1 MQSIEMTSSPVTPVL
16 AAVGLT
22 KTYGRGDS
30 AVRAVDGVNL
40 ELSPGEMVAIMG
52 ASGSGKTTLLH
63 LLAGLARLDSGSV
76 HIGGKDLAKMSDSAA
91 TSLRGQQIG
100 VVFQAYNLMPTLTA
114 VDNVALPLLLAG
126 TNRSRARTAALE
138 RLEVVGMAERAKRR
152 PPQLSGGE
160 QQRVAVARALVND
173 PQIVLADEPTG
184 NLDRK
189 NAHAICQLLR
199 DVVVTTNRAVAI
211 VTHDP
216 LVADY
221 ADRIVVLADGR
232 VADAFL
238 RNTLSSIEALSIG
251 CLHAAQSTPKE
262 HPHLE

>member
-1 MQSIEMTSSPVTPVL
+1 MQSIDMPSPSIAPAL

-30 AVRAVDGVNL
+30 AVRAVDGIDL

-63 LLAGLARLDSGSV
+63 LLAGLARIDSGSV
-76 HIGGKDLAKMSDSAA
+76 HIAGKDLGNMSDGAA
-91 TSLRGQQIG
+91 TALRGQQIG

-114 VDNVALPLLLAG
+114 LDNVALPLLLAG
-126 TNRSRARTAALE
+126 TSRSRARAAALQ

-189 NAHAICQLLR
+189 NAQAICELLR
-199 DVVVTTNRAVAI
+199 DVVVSNNRAVAI

-216 LVADY
+216 LVAAY
-221 ADRIVVLADGR
+221 ADRIIVLTDGR

-238 RNTLSSIEALSIG
+238 RSTVPSIEALSLG
-251 CLHAAQSTPKE
+251 CLHAAQSTAK
-262 HPHLE
+262 